1 MVNELIFYRFYSKIE
16 LFHKNKDVRI
26 IFSELMNLD
35 GLSISK
41 SFQTVFDS
49 LGGDGFWNVRPPEIL
64 IPDFL
69 HSQIPTECRFKVSL
83 PVYGLVYRLCWLTS
97 IRLMSFLRDAP
108 YRVPY
113 LPTIPTFLVRLAI
126 LK

>member
-1 MVNELIFYRFYSKIE
+1 MDWASRSRLRPY
-16 LFHKNKDVRI
+16 L
-26 IFSELMNLD
+26 
-35 GLSISK
+35 
-41 SFQTVFDS
+41 TVLAVTVS
-49 LGGDGFWNVRPPEIL
+49 GTEAPPLIL

-97 IRLMSFLRDAP
+97 IRLMSFRREAP

-126 LK
+126 FGGKKVKISTSFCKFDLRL